1 LTKEIKEIDYRISN
15 IEDEIN
21 NLEYEKQQLIL
32 RRNECKKLLKDYL
45 PSSSGGNKDDK
56 VSNWNGNGIYWFFI
70 FSYTDKSY
78 FYIQF

>member
-1 LTKEIKEIDYRISN
+1 MINSFSKLCFLLEFTKEIKEIDYRISN

-32 RRNECKKLLKDYL
+32 RRNECKKLLKDFL

-56 VSNWNGNGIYWFFI
+56 VSNWNGNGINY
-70 FSYTDKSY
+70 
-78 FYIQF
+78 